1 MVCSGD
7 GEGGQAMTSP
17 ATIDRVAKA
26 IFARRQGDVGDLF
39 WSNIDESER
48 TQYRLDAVAAI
59 AAYTAGDE
67 A

>member
-1 MVCSGD
+1 
-7 GEGGQAMTSP
+7 MTSP

>member
-1 MVCSGD
+1 
-7 GEGGQAMTSP
+7 MTSP

-26 IFARRQGDVGDLF
+26 IFARQHSQFTGLPGIEHW

-48 TQYRLDAVAAI
+48 TAYRLDAVAAI

-67 A
+67 T